1 MSTTL
6 ERVDHRTTTVDAI
19 LCELLEYDEITGA
32 LAVNSDGLVLGSAG
46 LIETDVDVVSLM
58 GASMVG
64 VTERTA
70 NRLGA
75 GQTVG
80 FSIVAEDGMITVRH
94 GGQLAVMAFTTH
106 CDCLAVLAVLDDSM
120 NRISDFVSSAG

>member
-6 ERVDHRTTTVDAI
+6 DHIEQRTTTVDAI
-19 LCELLEYDEITGA
+19 LRELLEYDEITGA

-75 GQTVG
+75 GPTVG
-80 FSIVAEDGMITVRH
+80 FAIVAKEGMITIRH
-94 GGQLAVMAFTTH
+94 GGNIAVMAFTSH
-106 CDCLAVLAVLDDSM
+106 CDCLAVLEVLDQSM
-120 NRISDFVSSAG
+120 NRISEFVSSS